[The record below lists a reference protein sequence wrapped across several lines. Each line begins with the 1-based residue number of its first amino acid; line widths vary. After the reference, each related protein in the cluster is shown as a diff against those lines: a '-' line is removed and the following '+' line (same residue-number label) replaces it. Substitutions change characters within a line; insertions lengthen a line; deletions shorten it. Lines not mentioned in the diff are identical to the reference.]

1 MKGMQD
7 NYKDDGFDDD
17 NYDEDQNEEQ
27 TPNKS
32 SNTNMAGLVGNGHI
46 QNHLVD
52 KEVEQVIM
60 KSSSNQNGV
69 RATAKANKGGF

>member
-7 NYKDDGFDDD
+7 DYKDDGFDDD
-17 NYDEDQNEEQ
+17 NYDEDQ

-46 QNHLVD
+46 QNDLVD